1 MLTVLDIAPFCGS
14 KVKKLPNIRPHQKK
28 LLYSLYGVTE
38 HSGSMGGGH
47 YVAYVK
53 VRTKFPNKDGR
64 WGYLPKGSK
73 AEIDQ
78 TDEQRVCLEDQLAKS
93 RARELSSMSMND
105 SDDSVTDPVQSSSSE
120 NEEEG
125 AIGGKR
131 DSSESEQ
138 IPNAGKWYY
147 VSDSRV
153 NEVSEDKVLSANA
166 YLLFYERIF

>member
-1 MLTVLDIAPFCGS
+1 MLDIAPFCGS

-47 YVAYVK
+47 YIAYVK
-53 VRTKFPNKDGR
+53 VRPKFSGTDAR

-78 TDEQRVCLEDQLAKS
+78 TDEQRVCLEEQLARS
-93 RARELSSMSMND
+93 RARELSSSLND
-105 SDDSVTDPVQSSSSE
+105 SDDSITDPIQSSSSE

-125 AIGGKR
+125 AIGGSN
-131 DSSESEQ
+131 DAIEDIETA
-138 IPNAGKWYY
+138 PPGKWFH

-153 NEVSEDKVLSANA
+153 QEVSEDTVLNAQA

>member
-1 MLTVLDIAPFCGS
+1 MLDIAPFCGS
-14 KVKKLPNIRPHQKK
+14 KVKKLPNIRPQQKK

-47 YVAYVK
+47 YIAYVK
-53 VRTKFPNKDGR
+53 VRPKFSDKDSR
-64 WGYLPKGSK
+64 WGFLPKGSK

-78 TDEQRVCLEDQLAKS
+78 TDEQRVYLEKQLAKS
-93 RARELSSMSMND
+93 RAREQSFSLND
-105 SDDSVTDPVQSSSSE
+105 SDDSTADLIHSSCSE

-125 AIGGKR
+125 AIGGSDTTELKT
-131 DSSESEQ
+131 SS
-138 IPNAGKWYY
+138 PPGKWYH

-153 NEVSEDKVLSANA
+153 QEVSEDTVLNAQA